1 MMYAAVAMMI
11 KKIGLV
17 IWDCWAVIGF
27 LMITAIYVLFGVLT
41 VVDRVVSEL
50 QRFSNLLLEAILRI
64 EQ

>member
-1 MMYAAVAMMI
+1 MMI